1 MATELCAACSD
12 VAMTVNVT
20 IDLSPSVARRAA
32 RRGLLKPDGI
42 VRLIER
48 EVVFDKSISDF
59 RRMVATLRAYPDEPM
74 TMDEIQA
81 EVKACRDERRAC
93 ESRR

>member
-1 MATELCAACSD
+1 
-12 VAMTVNVT
+12 MTVNVT
-20 IDLSPSVARRAA
+20 IDLSPAVARRAS

-42 VRLIER
+42 GRLIER
-48 EVVFDKSISDF
+48 EIGLDKSIPDF
-59 RRMVATLRAYPDEPM
+59 RRIVAALRTQPDEPM

-81 EVKACRDERRAC
+81 EVQACRDERRAC

>member
-1 MATELCAACSD
+1 
-12 VAMTVNVT
+12 MTVNVT
-20 IDLSPSVARRAA
+20 IDLSPAVARRAS

-42 VRLIER
+42 GRLIER
-48 EVVFDKSISDF
+48 EIELNKSIPDF
-59 RRMVATLRAYPDEPM
+59 RRMVAVLRAQPDEPM

-81 EVKACRDERRAC
+81 EVQACRDERHAC

>member
-1 MATELCAACSD
+1 
-12 VAMTVNVT
+12 MTVNVT
-20 IDLSPSVARRAA
+20 IDLSPAVARRAS

-42 VRLIER
+42 GRLIER
-48 EVVFDKSISDF
+48 EIELNKSIPDF
-59 RRMVATLRAYPDEPM
+59 RRMVAVLRAQPDEPM

-81 EVKACRDERRAC
+81 EVQACRDERRAC

>member
-1 MATELCAACSD
+1 
-12 VAMTVNVT
+12 MTVNVT
-20 IDLSPSVARRAA
+20 IDLPPAVARRAS

-42 VRLIER
+42 GRLIER
-48 EVVFDKSISDF
+48 EIGLDKSIPDF
-59 RRMVATLRAYPDEPM
+59 RRIVAVLRAQPDEPM

-81 EVKACRDERRAC
+81 EVQACRDERSAC

>member
-1 MATELCAACSD
+1 
-12 VAMTVNVT
+12 MTVNVT
-20 IDLSPSVARRAA
+20 IDLSPAVARRAA

-42 VRLIER
+42 GRLIER
-48 EVVFDKSISDF
+48 EIELDKSIPDF
-59 RRMVATLRAYPDEPM
+59 RRIVAVLRAQPDEPM

-81 EVKACRDERRAC
+81 EVQACRDERRSC